1 MGDETSI
8 VPHHGGTPVEMLR
21 DLADFLD
28 TLDEFGKNAV
38 MPDGSLLYDALNP
51 SDENAGTMQA
61 DVRWLAD
68 RLEQNGSEEEH
79 T

>member
-1 MGDETSI
+1 MRAAI
-8 VPHHGGTPVEMLR
+8 VPHHGGSPVEMLR

-38 MPDGSLLYDALNP
+38 LPDGTLFYDVLNP
-51 SDENAGTMQA
+51 SDEGAGTMQA

-68 RLEQNGSEEEH
+68 RLDENGSPREGA
-79 T
+79 